1 MLPQKIRERKK
12 PGEIDLNFFLLLGFI
27 FGSVLWLKTCKIMRF
42 ILHDIFGLPAANGTI
57 FVAKSPYFIGE

>member
-42 ILHDIFGLPAANGTI
+42 ILHVL
-57 FVAKSPYFIGE
+57 FIGNLADLSKLVGKPS